1 MDAKHEAAVKADKEA
16 KKMTDL
22 MNTAVNAHTKAKA
35 DAKTAA
41 GKATLAHEASTKSK
55 AAAIAAHSKYSDFV
69 KEGHANGF
77 IH

>member
-1 MDAKHEAAVKADKEA
+1 
-16 KKMTDL
+16 MTDL
-22 MNTAVNAHTKAKA
+22 KNTAVNAETKAEA